1 MISAPGQNEENFSDR
16 QIVEY
21 LIKQTRSPWYEIAK
35 SKIPF
40 LKNRSWI
47 AIIVSAAAIITV
59 FIFFFKLTD
68 PPQYTE
74 EQTMQ
79 AEARL
84 KDSITGSSI
93 FLEKHGKA
101 MAYLKENHLRFYRK
115 IMNAADRI
123 NGSRDFK
130 FFGVFAIAYAKPV
143 FRDQYLIGGEMFVS
157 DVLDSSNYDMISYS
171 SVLIHEADHLEL
183 FKSSNLNKILLFARC
198 NPVFNPHLVLNFHAG
213 AMAHDMNFMEIC
225 AKKEEIRFMKEVK
238 ARKTLKINTNIL
250 DTLINRGR
258 VGEAVDYKNI

>member
-1 MISAPGQNEENFSDR
+1 MISAPGQNEENSGDR

-21 LIKQTRSPWYEIAK
+21 LLKQTRSPWYEIAR

-40 LKNRSWI
+40 LKNKSWV
-47 AIIVSAAAIITV
+47 AIIASTAAIIAV
-59 FIFFFKLTD
+59 FVIFFKFTD
-68 PPQYTE
+68 PLQYTE

-84 KDSITGSSI
+84 KKSITGSPV
-93 FLEKHGKA
+93 FLEKHAKA
-101 MAYLKENHLRFYRK
+101 MAYLKENHSRFYRK
-115 IMNAADRI
+115 IINATDRI

-157 DVLDSSNYDMISYS
+157 DALDSSNYDMIQYS

-183 FKSSNLNKILLFARC
+183 FKSSNLKKILLFARC
-198 NPVFNPHLVLNFHAG
+198 NPVFNPHLVISFHAG

-225 AKKEEIRFMKEVK
+225 AKKEEIRFMKEV
-238 ARKTLKINTNIL
+238 RELKRANN
-250 DTLINRGR
+250 
-258 VGEAVDYKNI
+258 